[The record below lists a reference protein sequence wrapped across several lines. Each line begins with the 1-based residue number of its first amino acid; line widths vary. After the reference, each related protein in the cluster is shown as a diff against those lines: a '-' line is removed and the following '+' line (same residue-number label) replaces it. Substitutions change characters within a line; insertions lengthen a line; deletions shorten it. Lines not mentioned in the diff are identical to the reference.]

1 MRSFFQIC
9 LVTGVQIISCVIAGY
24 GQAETLLVGSFVL
37 VWQVLL
43 TMIMLRILSKRRGEF
58 EVKYSKSFWFLIFP
72 VAAIISPIFA
82 IIIFLLGTILDLNKA
97 SGGLSLKHRLKN
109 QVIRSQSNSFNNYIE
124 VKFPDEGYN
133 PATGYPLHGGID
145 SAGNPNG
152 SNWYER

>member
-9 LVTGVQIISCVIAGY
+9 LVTSVQTVACIIAGW
-24 GQAETLLVGSFVL
+24 GLAEALFIGSFVL
-37 VWQVLL
+37 IWQVLFIF
-43 TMIMLRILSKRRGEF
+43 IMMKVRMKRDDRITTE
-58 EVKYSKSFWFLIFP
+58 YSKLIWFLGFP
-72 VAAIISPIFA
+72 VAAIISPILA
-82 IIIFLLGTILDLNKA
+82 IIVFLLGTIVDLNKV
-97 SGGLSLKHRLKN
+97 SGGRSLKYWINDQAVHG
-109 QVIRSQSNSFNNYIE
+109 QSSAFNNHNE